1 MISSILCSVSRIT
14 NLQKF
19 VKILDLK
26 CANQNSRSFY
36 SNVKAPF
43 KSVSDRSKTLT
54 YSVSAV
60 KIQVRSSKNVP
71 ARLTDAHGVFSEP
84 KRTMFRNR
92 LDGYF
97 HNKRIMIVYKVHY
110 AKKEFENSNLK
121 KS

>member
-1 MISSILCSVSRIT
+1 MYG
-14 NLQKF
+14 F
-19 VKILDLK
+19 PEYEFAKILDLK

-71 ARLTDAHGVFSEP
+71 ARLTDAHGVFCEP

-97 HNKRIMIVYKVHY
+97 HNQRIMIVYKVHY
-110 AKKEFENSNLK
+110 AKREFENSNLK